1 MKQSLNINLSQ
12 GLKLTPQLKQS
23 IRILQ
28 LSSVELSSEVQEMLD
43 TNPLLEEEAQ
53 KVDDTRFEQEEK
65 AKDIADADPQE
76 NDWQES
82 FEVRQT
88 LTKSSVGE
96 APDVYATSSSIQS
109 IEQELL
115 WQLQML
121 PLSEKDQ
128 QIAEAIIY
136 SIDSQGFLTLS
147 NTEIL
152 NLLDRLNI
160 ILSTIEQNKPHTTD
174 NPVHNLAK
182 IIIDDHLEL
191 LASRNIAKLKT
202 LLSVQQ
208 EELID
213 AVHYIQKINPR
224 IEDLSEK
231 NDNIYIIPDIIVK
244 SVNNEWRVELNPNIK
259 KQVKLNDTYTSIP
272 KDRLDNDT
280 SKYISDSM
288 QEAKWF
294 IKSLN
299 SRYDTLK
306 RVATAIVRNQTEFFK
321 HGDQALKPM
330 ILQQIAS
337 ELELHESTIS
347 RATSNKYMQTPLGVF
362 ELKYF
367 FSTGLSSSTGDN
379 VSSTAIR
386 SIIKKLID
394 DEEKKKPISDNKIS
408 LELESQGF
416 KVARRTVA
424 KYRES
429 MNIPSSSKRKALI

>member
-1 MKQSLNINLSQ
+1 
-12 GLKLTPQLKQS
+12 
-23 IRILQ
+23 
-28 LSSVELSSEVQEMLD
+28 
-43 TNPLLEEEAQ
+43 
-53 KVDDTRFEQEEK
+53 VDETRFEQEEK

-88 LTKSSVGE
+88 LTKSNVGE

-109 IEQELL
+109 IEQELV

-128 QIAEAIIY
+128 RIAEAIIY

-147 NTEIL
+147 NPEIL
-152 NLLDRLNI
+152 DLLDDKLEAEEDEIEAILKLVQSFEPTGIAAKDLQDRLHI
-160 ILSTIEQNKPHTTD
+160 ILNSIEQSKPHSADSPTHT
-174 NPVHNLAK
+174 LAK
-182 IIIDDHLEL
+182 TIIENHLEL
-191 LASRNIAKLKT
+191 LASRNIPKLKK
-202 LLSVQQ
+202 LLDVQQ
-208 EELID
+208 EDLVD
-213 AVHYIQKINPR
+213 AIHYIQKINPR

-231 NDNIYIIPDIIVK
+231 SDNNYIIPDIIVK

-259 KQVKLNDTYTSIP
+259 KQVKLNDAYTSIP
-272 KDRLDNDT
+272 KDNLDNDA
-280 SKYISDSM
+280 SKYISNSI

-306 RVATAIVRNQTEFFK
+306 RVASAIVRNQTEFFK

-330 ILQQIAS
+330 VLQQIAS

-367 FSTGLSSSTGDN
+367 FTSGLNSSTGDN

-408 LELESQGF
+408 VELSEQGF